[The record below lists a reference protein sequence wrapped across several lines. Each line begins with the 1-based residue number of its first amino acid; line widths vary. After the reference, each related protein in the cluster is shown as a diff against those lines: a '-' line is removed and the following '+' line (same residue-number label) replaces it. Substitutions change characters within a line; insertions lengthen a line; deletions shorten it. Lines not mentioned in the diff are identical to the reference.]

1 MAANDKSRKSTKRR
15 ASGSRSSSEGAGA
28 RKSAS
33 RSRSGGAEDESRR
46 GGKAASGS
54 MRQAGEGGGRS
65 GGARKSAAKKSSSR
79 GAAGESRGGS
89 QERGA
94 KGRKSESR
102 ETGRAQSGSRGRKSA
117 GTARG
122 RMDALK
128 LLKEDHDRVDEMFKR
143 YDRMKEGDE
152 RKQQL
157 LQTILE
163 EVRVHAQVEE
173 ELFYPALSAL
183 FEEGGKDKER
193 ELIEEADVE
202 HETVKWLMEQLEGE
216 QSDEGM
222 RDARVKVMGEYI
234 RHHVEEEE
242 GQIFKAAKKVD
253 LDLEELGRQM
263 DARKRQLK
271 GEEPAD
277 QEGAGDGDMQVSEPA
292 QMATSGS
299 RTHCREAA
307 PTAGLSARS
316 AFGPVRGERAG
327 GGAKSRPAWDPCSM
341 TTTAASNAVFPSNT
355 HVDARRSGRRPR

>member
-1 MAANDKSRKSTKRR
+1 MAANDKSRKSTQRR
-15 ASGSRSSSEGAGA
+15 ASGSRSSSAGAGA
-28 RKSAS
+28 RKSSS
-33 RSRSGGAEDESRR
+33 RSRSGGEDDTRR
-46 GGKAASGS
+46 GGKAATGS
-54 MRQAGEGGGRS
+54 TRQAGEGGGSRS
-65 GGARKSAAKKSSSR
+65 GSGRKSAAKKSSSR
-79 GAAGESRGGS
+79 DSGA
-89 QERGA
+89 
-94 KGRKSESR
+94 RKSASR
-102 ETGRAQSGSRGRKSA
+102 DSGRAQSGSRGRKSA

-173 ELFYPALSAL
+173 ELFYPALTAL
-183 FEEGGKDKER
+183 FEEAGKDKER

-299 RTHCREAA
+299 RTH
-307 PTAGLSARS
+307 
-316 AFGPVRGERAG
+316 
-327 GGAKSRPAWDPCSM
+327 
-341 TTTAASNAVFPSNT
+341 
-355 HVDARRSGRRPR
+355 

>member
-28 RKSAS
+28 RKSSS
-33 RSRSGGAEDESRR
+33 RSRAGEDDNKR

-54 MRQAGEGGGRS
+54 TRQSGEGGGRT

-79 GAAGESRGGS
+79 GAGGESRGGS
-89 QERGA
+89 QERGGERGA

-102 ETGRAQSGSRGRKSA
+102 DSGARKSASRGDSGRAESGSRGRKSA
-117 GTARG
+117 GAAPGRG

-128 LLKEDHDRVDEMFKR
+128 LLKQDHERVDEMFKR
-143 YDRMKEGDE
+143 NDRMKEGDE

-157 LQTILE
+157 LQMILE

-173 ELFYPALSAL
+173 ELFYPALSTL
-183 FEEGGKDKER
+183 FEEEGKDKER

-253 LDLEELGRQM
+253 LDLEELGRQI

-299 RTHCREAA
+299 RTH
-307 PTAGLSARS
+307 
-316 AFGPVRGERAG
+316 
-327 GGAKSRPAWDPCSM
+327 
-341 TTTAASNAVFPSNT
+341 
-355 HVDARRSGRRPR
+355 